1 MTVEHSLR
9 RAALA
14 DDAPAY
20 VAAWQQIDEGPLQRL
35 HEAMRQGQAVRLS
48 LCGERNVANWSCPP
62 AGLQAKAA
70 QWLRRLHAPSIPQI
84 LESL

>member
-20 VAAWQQIDEGPLQRL
+20 AAAWQQLDAGPVQRL
-35 HEAMRQGQAVRLS
+35 LEALRRGEAVQLS
-48 LCGERNVANWSCPP
+48 LCGERSSARWTSPP
-62 AGLQAKAA
+62 QGIGARAK
-70 QWLRRLHAPSIPQI
+70 QWLRSLRGPTVQQV